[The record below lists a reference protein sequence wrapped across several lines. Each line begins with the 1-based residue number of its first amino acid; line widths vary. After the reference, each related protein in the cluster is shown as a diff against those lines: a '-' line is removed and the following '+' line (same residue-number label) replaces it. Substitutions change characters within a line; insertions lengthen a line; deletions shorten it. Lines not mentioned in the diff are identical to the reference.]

1 MSWVGIK
8 KYNVKDAVNNVYNN
22 NDDDENEN
30 ENVDEAKDNVNVNN
44 YKEWTG
50 RFNKDNVYILKWKLQ
65 NIH

>member
-8 KYNVKDAVNNVYNN
+8 KYNVKDAVNNVYNNN

-44 YKEWTG
+44 DKEVQQG
-50 RFNKDNVYILKWKLQ
+50 
-65 NIH
+65 